1 MAKLAAQYN
10 GTVKRKPINDA
21 KLDIHGP
28 RKNPLVII
36 DTAQNVTP
44 NRLLP

>member
-1 MAKLAAQYN
+1 MFELSAQYN
-10 GTVKRKPINDA
+10 GTVKRKSTNDA

-36 DTAQNVTP
+36 DTTNKK
-44 NRLLP
+44 